1 MNILRKSRKSRFKLD
16 KRRFMLLIFT
26 LIMTTFAW
34 ITYSKVLLPNLK
46 LHINSWNLAIYV
58 DSNKN
63 GVAEEDEVVEDKLAP
78 IVIEPFEV
86 YPGMNQEV
94 IEVLIKN
101 NGEIPSVIGYDIL
114 GAEVNFLGNTYSVVE
129 NAAEERV
136 NHPENYYLQENE
148 PTIAA
153 GIASYKLINEEDKI
167 PFDFIIEHTETVEGG
182 AEGYLKVRAVWNATL
197 DDEATDEEID
207 VKNELDGK
215 WGYDITN
222 YELANPT
229 TSPIQFKLKLTSY
242 GADRSSRFVLTQDIT
257 PENYGDYVDYSI
269 DLNGD
274 GNTTNDWRI
283 FFEDNENIY
292 IIAAN
297 YVPNSLI
304 KEEHKSI
311 LPNSEKAGCTTYG
324 VNIQLSEPDT
334 ILAEREIINKFMLT
348 ESEDTGNKNYKVTK
362 ALLSRE
368 YWAQFVDTS
377 IANVAVGAPTIEMFT
392 KSWNQKYNGLE
403 GYTEIICDW
412 NNRKGGYQINDDPGD
427 EYHLNLNG
435 YNSASLYFPTHTGD
449 LCDAYWIASPA
460 IREIGDAGE
469 NVLGSCM
476 LGIKN
481 DGMIGAGGYFNGTT
495 GIRPVVQLKSGIF
508 GESTINGAGNRVWTL
523 TTVHPDDR
531 VVVANVV
538 SNET

>member
-1 MNILRKSRKSRFKLD
+1 
-16 KRRFMLLIFT
+16 MLLIFT

-46 LHINSWNLAIYV
+46 LHINSWNIAIYV

-63 GVAEEDEVVEDKLAP
+63 GVADEEEADKSAP

-101 NGEIPSVIGYDIL
+101 NGEIPSIIGYDIL
-114 GAEVNFLGNTYSVVE
+114 GAEVEFLGKPYKVVE

-148 PTIAA
+148 PESFA

-167 PFDFIIEHTETVEGG
+167 PFDFIIEHTEIVDGG
-182 AEGYLKVRAVWNATL
+182 AEGYLKVRAVWDATL
-197 DDEATDEEID
+197 DDDATEAEID
-207 VKNELDGK
+207 AKNELDGK
-215 WGYDITN
+215 WGYDITD
-222 YELANPT
+222 YQLGNPT

-242 GADRSSRFVLTQDIT
+242 GDDRSSRFVLTQDIS
-257 PENYGDYVDYSI
+257 PENYGDYVDYSV

-297 YVPNSLI
+297 YAPNSWI
-304 KEEHKSI
+304 KEEHKTV
-311 LPNSEKAGCTTYG
+311 LPNSGESGCGTYG
-324 VNIQLSEPDT
+324 VNIQVPESDS
-334 ILAEREIINKFMLT
+334 ISVEREIINKFMLA
-348 ESEDTGNKNYKVTK
+348 EAEDTGNKKYKVTEI
-362 ALLSRE
+362 LLSKE
-368 YWAQFVDTS
+368 YWEQFVDDS
-377 IANVAVGAPTIEMFT
+377 IANVAVGAPTIKMFA

-403 GYTEIICDW
+403 GYTEIICKW
-412 NNRKGGYQINDDPGD
+412 NNRKSGYQVNDEPGD
-427 EYHLNLNG
+427 EYHLYLNG
-435 YNSASLYFPTHTGD
+435 YNNASLYFPNHTGD
-449 LCDAYWIASPA
+449 SCNAYWIASPA
-460 IREIGDAGE
+460 IREIGDNNE
-469 NVLGSCM
+469 NVLDRCM

-481 DGMIGAGGYFNGTT
+481 DGLIGAGGYFNGTT

-508 GESTINGAGNRVWTL
+508 GESTVNGAGNRVWTL

-531 VVVANVV
+531 EVVANVV